1 MPVLHIVLAQHTLN
15 DNNDNEFDDPT
26 SYKEDVDCDE
36 CNDDV
41 DSDEGYDDDDYDG
54 GNDGGM
60 IGDHVL

>member
-15 DNNDNEFDDPT
+15 DNNDNPT
-26 SYKEDVDCDE
+26 SYKEDVNCDQ

-54 GNDGGM
+54 GNDKG
-60 IGDHVL
+60 

>member
-1 MPVLHIVLAQHTLN
+1 MPVIMQSRAAMTMNLMINRH
-15 DNNDNEFDDPT
+15 
-26 SYKEDVDCDE
+26 KEDVDCDE